1 MRLRG
6 RFGGELVSYSVK
18 PNYRMLGPRF
28 GKNMP
33 EVAAAVSALP
43 ADELAAK
50 VSAAQNVT
58 VELGGE
64 EHVLA
69 PEDLLVDTE
78 QRENY
83 AVEQEGDMTVALATM
98 VTPEL
103 AREGLARE
111 LLHHVQNTR
120 KAAGLEIED
129 RIHLA
134 LEGPQQVVEVIAEYG
149 DWLRQETLSETLTMG
164 PAGGEGMAAET
175 GEIAPRGGDGGY
187 REELKVNGLP
197 VAVTV
202 AKA

>member
-1 MRLRG
+1 
-6 RFGGELVSYSVK
+6 
-18 PNYRMLGPRF
+18 
-28 GKNMP
+28 
-33 EVAAAVSALP
+33 
-43 ADELAAK
+43 
-50 VSAAQNVT
+50 
-58 VELGGE
+58 
-64 EHVLA
+64 VLA
-69 PEDLLVDTE
+69 PEDLVVDSE

-83 AVEQEGDMTVALATM
+83 AVEQEGDMTVALDTT

-134 LEGPQQVVEVIAEYG
+134 LEGPQQVAEVIAEYG
-149 DWLRQETLSETLTMG
+149 DWLRQETLSETLTLG
-164 PAGGEGMAAET
+164 PGGGEVMPAES
-175 GEIAPRGGDGGY
+175 GDIAPRTGNGPY